1 MSSSVLMGNVSY
13 LSLWNLFDM
22 MIDFL
27 SSRCLIAC
35 HSILTFFGRQ
45 HANGV
50 GDRKSTA
57 ANADHRSENPQESYP
72 DVADCDSRSGIR
84 AESIKDDH
92 CCFKSQPNDTIR
104 VRRCWSTVKIRL
116 DQPFHHDIFTDG
128 FHAPSIH
135 THIHLPGI
143 PELEWFLRMGMTM
156 QQQQ

>member
-1 MSSSVLMGNVSY
+1 MS
-13 LSLWNLFDM
+13 
-22 MIDFL
+22 
-27 SSRCLIAC
+27 
-35 HSILTFFGRQ
+35 LTA
-45 HANGV
+45 H
-50 GDRKSTA
+50 
-57 ANADHRSENPQESYP
+57 P
-72 DVADCDSRSGIR
+72 RSGIR

-92 CCFKSQPNDTIR
+92 CCFKSQPDDTIR

-116 DQPFHHDIFTDG
+116 DQPLHHDIFTDG